1 MEDIGILRNKPLAD
15 YVSQATGQSPFK
27 AGTKTLRFKKCP
39 ICDGGDH
46 FNINTSTNY
55 WNTFGNCGGGTIID
69 FHMAYYKVD
78 TGQAIKEL
86 CNFYGIDNTIKKETF
101 KQSNLTDT
109 YDKWFKL
116 CHDWHYFF
124 KRLTKEFE
132 YDLDIDK
139 LIKKYKLM
147 VCDPRQVFPKD
158 ILPNVP
164 NIQNYGILIPIYRKG
179 ELVNC
184 LLRQNEQGT
193 NDLKILNLKGLEVEF
208 FGVDKIM
215 QNLPFIFVTEG
226 IFDCLSIE
234 ILGYNSMCLNSVNM
248 SQKWLSYIKGHISQ
262 LKCTTFILCMDNDE
276 PGKMATDVLSKGL
289 DEMGIKYKIMNPA
302 PYNDINELFL
312 NDLDKLKSQLEELTS
327 IGIENN
333 ANHFMEHDFY
343 NYVEKYINYQ
353 KKETG
358 FEKLDAAFDG
368 LQPSLYVVGAVSS
381 IGKTTFMLQVA
392 DNIAQAGNTVL
403 YFTLEQSTFE
413 LISKSMSRLAWLQ
426 YNEEVKVKDI
436 MYNTDPEMTQNLV
449 DLYQNKVGKNIFFF
463 EGNFDTGLEE
473 IIWEIEKFKEIG
485 KNSLVVIIDYLQVI
499 KGIGNNEKNVID
511 NLVTNLKKYS
521 RLYQIPILVISSLNR
536 ANYLNPISYE
546 SFKESGSIEYTSD
559 VLIGLQYQAVNIA
572 SCLDSK
578 KIGEKRAIM
587 KTAIDGDKDDGF
599 RRDVEL
605 VILKNRHGKQQF
617 SIPFH
622 FWPSRNYFQESDN
635 DIDLL
640 F

>member
-1 MEDIGILRNKPLAD
+1 MENIGILRNKSLVD
-15 YVSQATGQSPFK
+15 YITQVTGQNSFK
-27 AGTKTLRFKKCP
+27 AGSNTLRFKKCP
-39 ICDGGDH
+39 ICGGGDH
-46 FNINTSTNY
+46 FNINTNTNY

-78 TGQAIKEL
+78 KGQAIGEL
-86 CNFYGIDNTIKKETF
+86 CKFYGLDNTIKKETF

-109 YDKWFKL
+109 YDKWFND
-116 CHDWHYFF
+116 CHNWDYFF
-124 KRLTKEFE
+124 KRLTKNFE
-132 YDLDIDK
+132 YDLDIDG
-139 LIKKYKLM
+139 LIKKHRLM
-147 VCDPRQVFPKD
+147 VCDPRLIFPKEN
-158 ILPNVP
+158 LPNLY
-164 NIQNYGILIPIYRKG
+164 NIQDFNILIPVYKKG
-179 ELVNC
+179 KLVNC
-184 LLRQNEQGT
+184 LLRQNEKGK
-193 NDLKILNLKGLEVEF
+193 NKLKISNLKGKEVEF
-208 FGVDKIM
+208 FGVDLLS

-226 IFDCLSIE
+226 VFDCLSIE

-248 SQKWLSYIKGHISQ
+248 SQKWLSYVEGHKEQ
-262 LKCTTFILCMDNDE
+262 LKGTTFILAMDADE
-276 PGKMATDVLSKGL
+276 PGELATDKLSKGL
-289 DEMGIKYKIMNPA
+289 DAMGLKYRIMNPGKFK
-302 PYNDINELFL
+302 DINDYFL
-312 NDLDKLKSQLEELTS
+312 GDLEGLKGDLENITNPTKES
-327 IGIENN
+327 NGSY
-333 ANHFMEHDFY
+333 FMEHEFY

-358 FEKLDAAFDG
+358 FPKLDATFDG

-381 IGKTTFMLQVA
+381 IGKTTFMLQLA

-413 LISKSMSRLAWLQ
+413 LVSKSMSRLSWLQ
-426 YNEEVKVKDI
+426 YNEETKVKDI
-436 MYNTDPEMTQNLV
+436 MYNTDSEMTANLV
-449 DLYQNKVGKNIFFF
+449 DLYQSKIGKNIFFF

-485 KNSLVVIIDYLQVI
+485 ENSLVVIIDYLQVI
-499 KGIGNNEKNVID
+499 KGVGSNEKNVID

-559 VLIGLQYQAVNIA
+559 VLIGLQYQAVNA
-572 SCLDSK
+572 LSCLDSK
-578 KIGEKRAIM
+578 KIAEKRAIM

-599 RRDVEL
+599 RRDIEL
-605 VILKNRHGKQQF
+605 VILKNRHGKQQY

-622 FWPSRNYFQESDN
+622 FWPSRNYFQESDS